1 MPYVFVIN
9 CGCFFVLIIESTEG
23 LTPTIGF
30 VNSNL
35 DIGSYDVT
43 LYDLGGGARVRNIWK
58 NYYSAVSEKYTAV
71 VCMFDLNLCAGPW
84 SNICGGFGFNRS
96 LGRS

>member
-1 MPYVFVIN
+1 MGVCPYH
-9 CGCFFVLIIESTEG
+9 IILESTEG

-58 NYYSAVSEKYTAV
+58 NYYSAVSEKIH
-71 VCMFDLNLCAGPW
+71 
-84 SNICGGFGFNRS
+84 ICGMYV
-96 LGRS
+96 